1 MARIIIVEDEAI
13 IADEIE
19 LMLEMMGHEVV
30 GNVQNGDKAE
40 DVFNSQKPDLA
51 LLDITIKGSL
61 NGIDLAKIIRE
72 KYRFPFVFLTSHSDK
87 TTLSAV
93 KTTFPYGYI
102 VKPFTQQNL
111 MTTIELALHKFESEQ
126 EFGFPTKDSFVQKI
140 GVRLTDREYEL
151 LQSLSEGM
159 TYKEI
164 GLKHFL
170 SVNTVKSYLKSVFVK
185 LEVSSRHEAVNVIL
199 KLKKL

>member
-126 EFGFPTKDSFVQKI
+126 EFGFPTKDSFVPI
-140 GVRLTDREYEL
+140 
-151 LQSLSEGM
+151 
-159 TYKEI
+159 
-164 GLKHFL
+164 
-170 SVNTVKSYLKSVFVK
+170 
-185 LEVSSRHEAVNVIL
+185 
-199 KLKKL
+199 KKLV

>member
-1 MARIIIVEDEAI
+1 MAKIIIVEDEAI

-19 LMLEMMGHEVV
+19 MMLEMMGHEVID
-30 GNVQNGDKAE
+30 NIQNGDKAL
-40 DVFNSQKPDLA
+40 DAFSSKKPDIA

-72 KYRFPFVFLTSHSDK
+72 KYHFPFVYLTSHSDK
-87 TTLSAV
+87 STLAEV

-126 EFGFPTKDSFVQKI
+126 EFGFPSKDSFVQKLGI
-140 GVRLTDREYEL
+140 RLTAREYEL
-151 LQSLSEGM
+151 LESLSEGM

-170 SVNTVKSYLKSVFVK
+170 SINTVKSYLKSVFLK
-185 LEVSSRHEAVNVIL
+185 LEVSSRHEAVNVVL
-199 KLKKL
+199 KLKQL